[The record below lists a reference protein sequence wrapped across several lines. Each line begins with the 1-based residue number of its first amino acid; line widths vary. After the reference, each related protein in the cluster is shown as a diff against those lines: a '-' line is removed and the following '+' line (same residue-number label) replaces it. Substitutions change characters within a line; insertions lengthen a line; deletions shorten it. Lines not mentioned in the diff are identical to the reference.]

1 MLVSEALNAHLC
13 FDLAI
18 PVQEI
23 YPQGIIKDVLAN
35 LAAEGTL

>member
-1 MLVSEALNAHLC
+1 MLVSKALNMHLS

-18 PVQEI
+18 PVREI

-35 LAAEGTL
+35 LATESTL